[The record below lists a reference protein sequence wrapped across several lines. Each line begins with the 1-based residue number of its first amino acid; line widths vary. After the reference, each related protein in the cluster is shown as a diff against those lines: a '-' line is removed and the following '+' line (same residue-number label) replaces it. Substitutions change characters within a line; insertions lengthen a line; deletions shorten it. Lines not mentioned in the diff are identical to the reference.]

1 MLLHHLSTPE
11 GTRDLLFEECV
22 ARRQILETLRSL
34 FTSAGYD
41 EVKTPTLEFYDVFS
55 HGAGIFPQENMFKL
69 TDRSGRLLV
78 MRPDNTT
85 PIARLVAMRLK
96 EVKPPLRLYYNQAVY
111 RPTRLLSGRSLEIQ
125 QMGVELIGSSSYRAD
140 LQVLELAARCL
151 STQGDG
157 VRLEIC
163 HIGFFKA
170 IMDALNADEDSRERL
185 RLLVEQKN
193 IAALTDA
200 CGALPDTQASR
211 ALKMLPQLYG
221 GEEVLSNAATLFASK
236 DAIAALNT
244 LHSLY
249 CDLSEMGLSDRIAID
264 LGVVHQAE
272 YYTGV
277 VFRGYMDGVGEA
289 VLLGGRYDGL
299 IESFGRPLCAVGFGV
314 NTDLLAE
321 QLLAKSDMAKQTC
334 RILIHQQEGCHAQAF
349 DHMRKLIAEGI
360 LCEMSTFDTLEE
372 AFEYAKAANISEMH
386 LVSENGRV
394 EVFT

>member
-1 MLLHHLSTPE
+1 MSLHDRSTPE
-11 GTRDLLFEECV
+11 GTRDLLFEECA
-22 ARRQILETLRSL
+22 ARQHIQETLRSL

-69 TDRSGRLLV
+69 TDNNGRLIV

-96 EVKPPLRLYYNQAVY
+96 EAKIPLRLYYNQTVY

-140 LQVLELAARCL
+140 LQVLELAVHCL
-151 STQGDG
+151 SSQGQG

-170 IMDALNADEDSRERL
+170 IMDALYADEDTRERL
-185 RLLVEQKN
+185 RILVEQKN
-193 IAALTDA
+193 LTALSAA
-200 CGALPDTQASR
+200 CSALSDTQASR
-211 ALKMLPQLYG
+211 ALQMLPQLYG
-221 GEEVLSNAATLFASK
+221 GEEVLTCAASLFAST
-236 DAIAALNT
+236 DAVAALET
-244 LHSLY
+244 LRELY
-249 CDLSEMGLSDRIAID
+249 RDLAAMGLSDRITID

-277 VFRGYMDGVGEA
+277 VFRGYMDSVGEA
-289 VLLGGRYDGL
+289 VLLGGRYDRL
-299 IESFGRPLCAVGFGV
+299 IEAFGRPLCAVGFGV

-321 QLLAKSDMAKQTC
+321 QLLAKTGAEVQPQ
-334 RILIHQQEGCHAQAF
+334 RILIHPEENCYVKGYA
-349 DHMRKLIAEGI
+349 HMRKLIGEGF
-360 LCEMSTFDTLEE
+360 LCEMSTFDTLTEST
-372 AFEYAKAANISEMH
+372 EYAKKAGIEEMH
-386 LVSENGRV
+386 VVSAHGLIEKRC
-394 EVFT
+394 